1 MFHKFTTDKI
11 LQKKWLIAIKSQK
24 KTTKHTKIC
33 SKHFSEDSYTVTSM
47 GKLNNK
53 KISVILFYLIF

>member
-53 KISVILFYLIF
+53 NIFIILFYLIF